1 MPALG
6 LSLFL
11 IAVGA
16 VLAFAVEYT
25 VTGIDIAA
33 VGFILLAVGSIG
45 LLLSLL
51 FWTSFAPLGGGGG
64 GGARRREYR
73 EVDIDDR
80 PSIS

>member
-16 VLAFAVEYT
+16 ILAFAVNYT
-25 VTGIDIAA
+25 VTGIDINA
-33 VGFILLAVGSIG
+33 VGYILMVVGFIG

-51 FWTSFAPLGGGGG
+51 FWTSFAPLGGG
-64 GGARRREYR
+64 RRREYH
-73 EVDIDDR
+73 EVDYDDR
-80 PSIS
+80 ADPRLHPR

>member
-16 VLAFAVEYT
+16 ILAFAVTYT
-25 VTGIDIAA
+25 VTGIDIAT
-33 VGFILLAVGSIG
+33 VGFILLAVGFVG

-51 FWTSFAPLGGGGG
+51 FWTSFSPL

-73 EVDIDDR
+73 EIDIDDAPHTR
-80 PSIS
+80 MS

>member
-64 GGARRREYR
+64 ARRREYR

>member
-16 VLAFAVEYT
+16 ILAFAITTAVEG
-25 VTGIDIAA
+25 VDIAA
-33 VGFILLAVGSIG
+33 VGYILMAIGFVG

-51 FWTSFAPLGGGGG
+51 FWTSFAPLGSG
-64 GGARRREYR
+64 RRRENH
-73 EVDIDDR
+73 EVDYDEPPGTR
-80 PSIS
+80 MHTH